1 MHAHGRPRLLRWVDG
16 AVMVRMAVQER
27 LGRAGVLVE
36 MRRDLAQMLRALR
49 GAVTEMLVRRRL
61 EVSAR

>member
-1 MHAHGRPRLLRWVDG
+1 MHAHGRPWLLRCVG
-16 AVMVRMAVQER
+16 RIVVMWMAVQER

-36 MRRDLAQMLRALR
+36 MRRDLAEMLRALR
-49 GAVTEMLVRRRL
+49 GAVTEVLVRRRL

>member
-1 MHAHGRPRLLRWVDG
+1 MHAHGRPRLLGCVGRT
-16 AVMVRMAVQER
+16 VMVRVAVQQR

-36 MRRDLAQMLRALR
+36 MRRDLAEMLRALR